1 MRNIDTIVLEKFE
14 RIVNSVS
21 RYINITGE
29 EAACFTSLLSTKL
42 VRRRQFILQEGEVF
56 TSSCFV
62 NNGCLRSYT
71 IDKNGVEHILQFAPP
86 GWWIGDFYSI
96 ITGKPA
102 VMFIDAIDE
111 SEVVLLPKENRE
123 LLFEKVPKFERFFRI
138 LVENSMAGNQQRI
151 LDKLSLTAEERFEK
165 FCLKY
170 PALVA
175 CLPQKY
181 IASYIGVTPEFF
193 SKMRSKMSK

>member
-1 MRNIDTIVLEKFE
+1 MNDFE
-14 RIVNSVS
+14 RIVRNVTQHISL
-21 RYINITGE
+21 TADE
-29 EAACFTSLLSTKL
+29 EAYFISLLSKKL
-42 VRRRQFILQEGEVF
+42 IRRRQFVLQEGEVF
-56 TSSCFV
+56 TNSCFV
-62 NNGCLRSYT
+62 NSGCLRSYT

-86 GWWIGDFYSI
+86 GWWIGDFYSS

-102 VMFIDAIDE
+102 ILFIDAIDE
-111 SEVVLLPKENRE
+111 SEIILLPKEHRE

-138 LVENSMAGNQQRI
+138 LIENSMASNQQRI

-165 FCLKY
+165 FCIKY
-170 PALVA
+170 PTLVA

-193 SKMRSKMSK
+193 SKMRSKMNK